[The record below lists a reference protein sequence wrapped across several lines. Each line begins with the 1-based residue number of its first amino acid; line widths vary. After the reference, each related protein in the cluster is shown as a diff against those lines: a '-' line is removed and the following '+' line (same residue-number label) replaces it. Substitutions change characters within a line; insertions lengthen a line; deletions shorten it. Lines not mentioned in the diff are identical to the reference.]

1 MSTIL
6 EQVTP
11 TETGSVEV
19 DLSLRK
25 ILVPVDLTDHSERT
39 ASYAVALAKAFNASL
54 TFIHVFA
61 PEAISEFTTEDVHA
75 IYENEREIAKERL
88 TSFGAKIGRIY
99 PHCETEFYV
108 GDTAEQVKQ
117 AAVTLK
123 ADLIVTASYHPGFLG
138 RLFGLE
144 QAPRIVDRAPCPVL
158 VYHEAEEE

>member
-19 DLSLRK
+19 DLSLRR
-25 ILVPVDLTDHSERT
+25 ILVPVDLTDHSEKT

-54 TFIHVFA
+54 IFVHVFA
-61 PEAISEFTTEDVHA
+61 PEALTEFTTEDVHA
-75 IYENEREIAKERL
+75 IYERERETAEERL
-88 TSFGAKIGRIY
+88 ASFGGKIGRIY
-99 PHCETEFYV
+99 RHCSTEFYV

-144 QAPRIVDRAPCPVL
+144 QAPRIVNHAPCPVL
-158 VYHEAEEE
+158 VYHEAQE